1 MANRFN
7 MILVACAGSG
17 LALGSA
23 ALAQYDTGFETS
35 DGITASPTGT
45 PLTGQDGFYVPS
57 GVDYWAM
64 TYSGNVFGF
73 AANPQGG
80 DQFAAG
86 QGLAGPNYSRA
97 QRDITWPSPSATM
110 QYDVACLY
118 TGQPPAS
125 NNLGSFSIQPYPGSA
140 SAIHL
145 FSYPDINNPTAWRA
159 TYLAYNADGSAMV
172 APGTLPG
179 PEWGALA
186 MNHWYRLK
194 TKVDFATN
202 QMVEASIT
210 DLTTNQTT
218 TVALTGVYLEGGSA
232 GGRPHPTGFRMF
244 SGGGLAGNVVGF
256 DNVDINAGG
265 PPPYTCALTGVCPG
279 QVNLAWRG
287 ADANR
292 QQGILFASNTGSFV
306 INSGPCAGT
315 QLGLGTRN
323 LQLYNVI
330 GTGSGSGNVNA
341 NAGPGSCGGFVQLIQ
356 THSCAVSNVAQV
368 P

>member
-1 MANRFN
+1 MSKRFTK
-7 MILVACAGSG
+7 ILVACAGSG

-64 TYSGNVFGF
+64 TYAGNAFGF

-97 QRDITWPSPSATM
+97 QRDMTWPASSATM
-110 QYDVACLY
+110 SYDVACLY

-145 FSYPDINNPTAWRA
+145 FSFPDINNPAAWQA
-159 TYLAYNADGSAMV
+159 TYLGYNADGTVMTGV
-172 APGTLPG
+172 GLLPG
-179 PEWGALA
+179 PEWTGLA
-186 MNHWYRLK
+186 MNHWYRFD
-194 TKVDFATN
+194 TDVDFATN

-256 DNVDINAGG
+256 DNVDISAGG
-265 PPPYTCALTGVCPG
+265 PPPYTCTITGVCPG
-279 QVNLAWRG
+279 QVTLAWSG
-287 ADANR
+287 AQPSR
-292 QQGILFASNTGSFV
+292 QQGILFASNTGNFT
-306 INSGPCAGT
+306 IQSGACAGT

-323 LQLYNVI
+323 LRLYNTI
-330 GTGSGSGNVNA
+330 GTGSGSGSVNA
-341 NAGPGSCGGFVQLIQ
+341 QAGPGSCGGFVQLIQ
-356 THSCAVSNVAQV
+356 VPGCETSNVAQV